1 MIPTDVARL
10 TGALT
15 VVAQGAATLVLGVET
30 TALRVAVAVV
40 FFAVGAAA
48 VANRDVSVSVAGV
61 AAFVALGW
69 TAYVAY
75 VTEAGVEAVVYEFPL
90 LAVVGAALLVY
101 PSFAE
106 GSEVE

>member
-1 MIPTDVARL
+1 MTSPDIARL
-10 TGALT
+10 AGALM

-30 TALRVAVAVV
+30 TALRIAVSVV

-48 VANRDVSVSVAGV
+48 IANRDSAVSVAGV
-61 AAFVALGW
+61 SAVAALSW

-75 VTEAGVEAVVYEFPL
+75 VTEAGVEAVVYEFPV
-90 LAVVGAALLVY
+90 LALVGAALLIY
-101 PSFAE
+101 PSVSE